1 MPGGASGADQPSLDD
16 HLILARYVVL
26 WQRVLMQ
33 SADGAS
39 VTGAVFD
46 LPPSGRQAL
55 PVDGEDNI
63 RQLRSVMAAVVAL
76 GRQWVPSAAV
86 IPGSFVELTGRELE
100 DLSLKMRERNREY
113 VRAQIAQLE
122 TVGFMPVLPDCGP
135 PGAADFQRLG
145 EVRAEQLAASRPWR
159 NRAGD
164 KLAGVAGDWHVVD
177 ESGDE
182 RTVRDQEFWDSHEQ
196 LDGDRWCR
204 TGTVRAWQVSDAVG
218 VRTLEGDAEAQP
230 GDWIIQGPSGA
241 RWPVKDEQ
249 FARGYRCVRP
259 DTAEPAAG

>member
-1 MPGGASGADQPSLDD
+1 LPGASGADQPSLDD
-16 HLILARYVVL
+16 HLILARYVLL

-46 LPPSGRQAL
+46 LPQSCQQAP
-55 PVDGEDNI
+55 PVDGGGDI
-63 RQLRSVMAAVVAL
+63 RQLRSVMAAVAAL
-76 GRQWVPSAAV
+76 GRQWVPSAVV
-86 IPGSFVELTGRELE
+86 IPGSFVELSDRELE
-100 DLSLKMRERNREY
+100 ALSLKMRERNREY

-122 TVGFMPVLPDCGP
+122 AVGFMPVLPDSGP
-135 PGAADFQRLG
+135 PSAAGFQRLG
-145 EVRAEQLAASRPWR
+145 EVRAEQLAASHPWR

-182 RTVRDQEFWDSHEQ
+182 RTVRDKEFRDSHEQ
-196 LDGDRWCR
+196 LDGNRWCR

-230 GDWIIQGPSGA
+230 GDWIIQGPSGV

-249 FARGYRCVRP
+249 FARGYRRVRP
-259 DTAEPAAG
+259 DTAEPAVG

>member
-1 MPGGASGADQPSLDD
+1 
-16 HLILARYVVL
+16 
-26 WQRVLMQ
+26 MQ

-46 LPPSGRQAL
+46 LPQSCQQAL

-63 RQLRSVMAAVVAL
+63 RQLRSVMAAVAAL

-86 IPGSFVELTGRELE
+86 IPGSFVELSDRELE
-100 DLSLKMRERNREY
+100 DLSLKMRERNREC
-113 VRAQIAQLE
+113 VRTQIAQLE
-122 TVGFMPVLPDCGP
+122 AVGFMPVLPDCGP
-135 PGAADFQRLG
+135 PGAAGFERLG

-182 RTVRDQEFWDSHEQ
+182 RTVRDKEFRDSHEQ

-204 TGTVRAWQVSDAVG
+204 TGTVRAWPVSDAVG

-230 GDWIIQGPSGA
+230 GDWIIQGPSGV

-249 FARGYRCVRP
+249 FARGYRRVRP
-259 DTAEPAAG
+259 GTAEPAAPETTLADGGAGERHNSVPHPYR